1 MRSAIGPIIR
11 STIPAGRR
19 PVLRNL
25 HLLRAL
31 AALSVVYF
39 HITST
44 AGLNLAW
51 DVGSRGVDVFF
62 VISGFIIAYIG
73 SKKPE
78 HFFVRRLIRI
88 VPFYWAATLV
98 VFAAATVLPQFFRS
112 TDASLQH
119 LLPSLLFFPHL
130 SASGEVQPT
139 LILGWSLNFEMYFY
153 VLFAL
158 ALLLSTRWAPIL
170 CVAGIVAVVLVG
182 KLLGPDSTAF
192 DFYARTTS
200 LEFGYG
206 IGVYYLLA
214 WCERRKAVFAGSAAL
229 KLAVALVLIAGIVAI
244 VLLEHAYKDAVP
256 RYLAG
261 GIPAAVIVL
270 SALLLERL
278 FGIFSRSRL
287 IWLLGEA
294 SYVIYLI
301 HPYIVFG
308 VLRLLLPRT
317 GELPIAMDAVVIAGL
332 IAVTSVISIAIHL
345 MFEKPVM
352 AFLRR
357 KLAPDAPQQTIPL

>member
-1 MRSAIGPIIR
+1 M
-11 STIPAGRR
+11 
-19 PVLRNL
+19 LRNL

-31 AALSVVYF
+31 AALGVVHF

-44 AGLNLAW
+44 AGLDLAW
-51 DVGSRGVDVFF
+51 DIGSRGVDVFF

-73 SKKPE
+73 AKKPE

-98 VFAAATVLPQFFRS
+98 VFAAATLLPRFFRS
-112 TDASLQH
+112 TDASLPH

-170 CVAGIVAVVLVG
+170 CVAGIVAVVVVG
-182 KLLGPDSTAF
+182 KLLGPVSTAF

-214 WCERRKAVFAGSAAL
+214 WCERRKAVLADSAAL
-229 KLAVALVLIAGIVAI
+229 KLAVTLVQIAGIVAI

-270 SALLLERL
+270 SVLLLERL

-317 GELPIAMDAVVIAGL
+317 GELSIAMDAVVIAGL

-357 KLAPDAPQQTIPL
+357 KLAPDVPPQPVAA

>member
-1 MRSAIGPIIR
+1 
-11 STIPAGRR
+11 
-19 PVLRNL
+19 VLRNL

-39 HITST
+39 HISST

-78 HFFVRRLIRI
+78 HFFIRRLIRI

-98 VFAAATVLPQFFRS
+98 VFAAATALPQFFRS
-112 TDASLQH
+112 TDASLSH

-158 ALLLSTRWAPIL
+158 ALLVSTRSAPIL
-170 CVAGIVAVVLVG
+170 CAVWIVAVVVVA
-182 KLLGPDSTAF
+182 KMLGPVSTAF

-200 LEFGYG
+200 LEFCYG

-214 WCERRKAVFAGSAAL
+214 WCERRR
-229 KLAVALVLIAGIVAI
+229 VALANNALLKIAVMLAMAGAGVAI

-261 GIPAAVIVL
+261 GIPAAVIVI
-270 SALLLERL
+270 SVLLLERIYGL
-278 FGIFSRSRL
+278 FSSSRL
-287 IWLLGEA
+287 AWLLGEA

-308 VLRLLLPRT
+308 VLRLLLART
-317 GELPIAMDAVVIAGL
+317 GELSLPMDIVLIAGL
-332 IAVTSVISIAIHL
+332 IALTCAIGIAIHL
-345 MFEKPVM
+345 LFEKPVM

-357 KLAPDAPQQTIPL
+357 KLAPDGPPQPVAA